1 MPLYRQI
8 AMRPGA
14 YETAV
19 GRQIYLSPADLA
31 RCRENTLKLL
41 ARGWR
46 VPVFLGH
53 VEYATGL
60 GGPRLTAP
68 STSQRWLGRASS
80 STAVGR
86 LVDVTLEPD
95 GSLAHVILVGRRH
108 LAQLRQRRMRFTSPE
123 IRSSFQAAPGETIG
137 PIIAH
142 VALTRWPLC
151 RGQTRLARVRPEAEA
166 EQPTSDSPFFSKG
179 NPMHEEP
186 ELTTPLAD
194 EALPEPQPEVA
205 APPIVADRVTLAERI
220 RRSRRLPKGLRE
232 RLCEFVETLQFS
244 ADAMGEPVVPVA
256 EAVSMIE
263 AAVPEHWQLD
273 DDELEEPP
281 HPHGEDFFRGHGA
294 GISDEEA
301 ERIAAE
307 QLAASGFGP
316 SS

>member
-1 MPLYRQI
+1 MPLFRQV

-19 GRQIYLSPADLA
+19 GRQIYLSTGDLA
-31 RCRENTLKLL
+31 RCRENTLQLL

-53 VEYATGL
+53 VEYATGE

-68 STSQRWLGRASS
+68 GVPQRWVGRASS

-95 GSLAHVILVGRRH
+95 GSLVHVILIGRRH
-108 LAQLRQRRMRFTSPE
+108 LSQVRERKLRHTSPE
-123 IRSSFQAAPGETIG
+123 IRSAFTVAAGESIG

-142 VALTRWPLC
+142 VALTRRPLC
-151 RGQTRLARVRPEAEA
+151 RGQTRLALVRRDAA
-166 EQPTSDSPFFSKG
+166 DIHAANDSDNSITKG

-186 ELTTPLAD
+186 ELITPQ
-194 EALPEPQPEVA
+194 QPETDAAEVA
-205 APPIVADRVTLAERI
+205 SPAIAADRVTLAERI
-220 RRSRRLPKGLRE
+220 RRSRKLPKGLRE

-263 AAVPEHWQLD
+263 AAVPEHLQLD

-281 HPHGEDFFRGHGA
+281 HPRGEDFFRGHSS

-301 ERIAAE
+301 DRIASE

-316 SS
+316 TG